1 VFLSQND
8 GMASLVLV
16 CCWIL
21 KLDQAARRLKI
32 LDRRNPK
39 RVVIGGDPIRREA
52 LPQNAQWALTPRCL
66 VADDQ
71 TGLWE
76 MFRNPITAYDRAV
89 FGGPAFLIKTDM
101 KTAACAAAF

>member
-1 VFLSQND
+1 
-8 GMASLVLV
+8 
-16 CCWIL
+16 
-21 KLDQAARRLKI
+21 
-32 LDRRNPK
+32 
-39 RVVIGGDPIRREA
+39 
-52 LPQNAQWALTPRCL
+52 LTPRCL